1 MGVPGVACYGA
12 LPTIST
18 NRHQGNARPNVRTA
32 KHRPPGAFEGSL
44 MSLPDPASADWIDNR
59 DALQSWLASVPDNA
73 AVGLD
78 TEFMRRNTF
87 YPQLALLQL
96 GWNGRYALIDP
107 LAFAIEDTLLPLLG
121 HGDAVTIMHS
131 ASEDLETLAP
141 MLPGGPKIL
150 FDTQIAAAF
159 VGMGLGISYRALVAE
174 LTGVELDK
182 GETRSDWMQRP
193 LTASQISYAAL
204 DVVYLKTIHEQLG
217 ERLRQ
222 RERSAWH
229 AEDCERLKRRASQRA
244 GDPQPQRVL
253 RGAADW
259 TMSQQAMLRRL
270 LLWRDRSAR
279 ALDVPRPW
287 LLDDTLALTL
297 AQRPPATPAELD
309 QRSRGQRALRSAQRS
324 ELFALLAPAVSDA
337 EIDATLR
344 IPGHPQGEAKKA
356 LGAMK
361 ESVDALATELD
372 LPSGLLCPRK
382 ALEEYVVTAEWPDF
396 LEGWRHEVLHDRL
409 AALLPG

>member
-1 MGVPGVACYGA
+1 
-12 LPTIST
+12 
-18 NRHQGNARPNVRTA
+18 
-32 KHRPPGAFEGSL
+32 
-44 MSLPDPASADWIDNR
+44 MSLPDPTSADWIDNR
-59 DALQSWLASVPDNA
+59 DALQSWLAGIPDDA
-73 AVGLD
+73 AIGLD

-96 GWNGRYALIDP
+96 GWNGRHALIDP
-107 LAFAIEDTLLPLLG
+107 LAFEIGGALQPLLG
-121 HGDAVTIMHS
+121 DGAAVTIMHS
-131 ASEDLETLAP
+131 ASEDLETLSP
-141 MLPGGPKIL
+141 MLPNGPKIL

-174 LTGVELDK
+174 LAGVELDK

-193 LTASQISYAAL
+193 LTASQTSYAAL
-204 DVVYLKTIHEQLG
+204 DVVYLKTIHEQLSD
-217 ERLRQ
+217 RLRQ
-222 RERSAWH
+222 RDRSAWH

-244 GDPQPQRVL
+244 GDPQPQRAM

-259 TMSQQAMLRRL
+259 TPPQQALLRRL

-279 ALDVPRPW
+279 QLDVPRPW

-297 AQRPPATPAELD
+297 AQHPPGSPSELD

-324 ELFALLAPAVSDA
+324 ELFDLLVPAVSPE
-337 EIDATLR
+337 EITATAS

-361 ESVDALATELD
+361 DSVDTLAGELD
-372 LPSGLLCPRK
+372 LPPGLLCPRK
-382 ALEEYVVTAEWPDF
+382 VLEEYVVTTEWPEF
-396 LEGWRHEVLHDRL
+396 LDGWRRDVLHDRL
-409 AALLPG
+409 SNLLPN